1 MNLNS
6 ARLTGLALAQSTP
19 QERGPWCRPTNQV
32 ECEARGTT
40 SSASLLSSDLFRKN
54 FLRAAA
60 AGAAEPALPYTTGF
74 CPTPTHLSSN
84 SSKIAGDHS
93 VKAWRVEIAA
103 LQCLSPL
110 VDLVGKAREIETNS
124 DQSFFRRKA
133 STIIS
138 TVFARRLCPWRAAPR
153 RSRI

>member
-6 ARLTGLALAQSTP
+6 ARLTGLALTQSTQ

-32 ECEARGTT
+32 ECEARGTA
-40 SSASLLSSDLFRKN
+40 SSASLLSRDLFLKN

-74 CPTPTHLSSN
+74 CHTPAHLTSN

-93 VKAWRVEIAA
+93 VKAWRVEIAT
-103 LQCLSPL
+103 LQCLEPL
-110 VDLVGKAREIETNS
+110 GDLVGKAREIETNS
-124 DQSFFRRKA
+124 DQSFCRRKG

-138 TVFARRLCPWRAAPR
+138 TGFARRLCPWRAAR
-153 RSRI
+153 RQ

>member
-1 MNLNS
+1 MRPWDEVVHVNS
-6 ARLTGLALAQSTP
+6 ARLTGLALTQSTQ

-32 ECEARGTT
+32 ECEARGTA

-93 VKAWRVEIAA
+93 VKGVA
-103 LQCLSPL
+103 LSKL
-110 VDLVGKAREIETNS
+110 
-124 DQSFFRRKA
+124 
-133 STIIS
+133 
-138 TVFARRLCPWRAAPR
+138 R
-153 RSRI
+153 RSDASRHRYILSAKLVRS